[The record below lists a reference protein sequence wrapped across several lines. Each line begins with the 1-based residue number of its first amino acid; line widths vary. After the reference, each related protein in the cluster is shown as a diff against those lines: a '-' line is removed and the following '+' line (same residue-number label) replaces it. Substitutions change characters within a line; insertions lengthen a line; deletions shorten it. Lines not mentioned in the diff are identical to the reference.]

1 MNDYAIRFETAI
13 RDAARAEGIALT
25 PSGDALFA
33 RDAARLAELR
43 AADQRT
49 PAERAE
55 DAAAMAEIEANAL
68 PWPDVIEHH

>member
-1 MNDYAIRFETAI
+1 MNSYAR
-13 RDAARAEGIALT
+13 RAARAEGIALT

-49 PAERAE
+49 PAEIAE
-55 DAAAMAEIEANAL
+55 DAAAQSAIEANAL
-68 PWPDVIEHH
+68 PY